1 MKINLNKPI
10 VDLSGK
16 EIENSNLG
24 QLLSQMLATASS
36 KENAIKMYYW
46 AQKFYA
52 GEEVDLDPTDLS
64 ILKSFI
70 EGNEQLTVLAKAQ
83 ILEAIS

>member
-1 MKINLNKPI
+1 MKINLNKSI

-16 EIENSNLG
+16 EIEGSNLG
-24 QLLSQMLATASS
+24 QLVSQLLASSSS
-36 KENAIKMYYW
+36 KENTIKMYYW

-52 GEEVDLDPTDLS
+52 GEEIDLDPTDLS

-83 ILEAIS
+83 ILEVIS

>member
-16 EIENSNLG
+16 EIEGSNLG
-24 QLLSQMLATASS
+24 QLVSQLLASSSS
-36 KENAIKMYYW
+36 KENTIKMYYW

-52 GEEVDLDPTDLS
+52 GEELDLDPTDLS

-83 ILEAIS
+83 ILEVIS

>member
-1 MKINLNKPI
+1 MKINLNKSI

-16 EIENSNLG
+16 EIEGSNLG
-24 QLLSQMLATASS
+24 QLVSQLLASSSS
-36 KENAIKMYYW
+36 KENTIKMYYW

-52 GEEVDLDPTDLS
+52 GEELDLDPTDLS

-83 ILEAIS
+83 ILEVIS

>member
-1 MKINLNKPI
+1 MKINLNKLI

-16 EIENSNLG
+16 EIEGSDLG
-24 QLLSQMLATASS
+24 QLLAQMLASAST

-52 GEEVDLDPTDLS
+52 GEELDLDPTDLS
-64 ILKSFI
+64 ILKSFV

-83 ILEAIS
+83 ILECFS

>member
-1 MKINLNKPI
+1 MKINLNKSI

-16 EIENSNLG
+16 EIEGSNLG
-24 QLLSQMLATASS
+24 QLLSQMLASAST
-36 KENAIKMYYW
+36 KENAVKMYYC

-52 GEEVDLDPTDLS
+52 GEELDLDPSDTS

-83 ILEAIS
+83 ILECFK

>member
-1 MKINLNKPI
+1 MKLNLKKPI
-10 VDLSGK
+10 IDLSGK
-16 EIENSNLG
+16 EIENSDLG
-24 QLLSQMLATASS
+24 QLLAQMLASAST

-46 AQKFYA
+46 ATKLYA
-52 GEEVDLDPTDLS
+52 GEELDLDPSDTS

-83 ILEAIS
+83 LLENF